1 MTKLF
6 INAENLLQ
14 DSFLLARKIHKS
26 EYQPDIIVGIWRG
39 GAPVAIAIHEYFE
52 YLGIGCDHIPVRTSS
67 YSGIDD
73 QRDKVQVYGLEVLL
87 QFLRPAQNILLVDDV
102 FDTGRTIE
110 TIISKLS
117 AEMGGANKLN
127 IKVAVPWY
135 KPNRNVTRH
144 IPDYYLHQTD
154 DWLVF
159 PHEIKGLSLKELQK
173 SKPEVANIILT

>member
-73 QRDKVQVYGLEVLL
+73 QRDNFAVLKACPKHP
-87 QFLRPAQNILLVDDV
+87 FSR
-102 FDTGRTIE
+102 
-110 TIISKLS
+110 
-117 AEMGGANKLN
+117 
-127 IKVAVPWY
+127 
-135 KPNRNVTRH
+135 
-144 IPDYYLHQTD
+144 
-154 DWLVF
+154 
-159 PHEIKGLSLKELQK
+159 
-173 SKPEVANIILT
+173 

>member
-1 MTKLF
+1 M
-6 INAENLLQ
+6 IRE
-14 DSFLLARKIHKS
+14 
-26 EYQPDIIVGIWRG
+26 II
-39 GAPVAIAIHEYFE
+39 
-52 YLGIGCDHIPVRTSS
+52 
-67 YSGIDD
+67 
-73 QRDKVQVYGLEVLL
+73 L